1 MRKTTL
7 LTLLI
12 CLNIMLA
19 TALLWCALPPR
30 TAQAQGTGL
39 AGNYVAVTGQIQ
51 REFDALYLL
60 DLQQRAL
67 HVFYFLKGSNELQ
80 YAGFRDLERD
90 FRAN

>member
-1 MRKTTL
+1 MSRTTL
-7 LTLLI
+7 LTFLI
-12 CLNIMLA
+12 CVNVALV
-19 TALLWCALPPR
+19 TALVWCALPPKV
-30 TAQAQGTGL
+30 AYAQGTGL
-39 AGNYVAVTGQIQ
+39 AGNYLAVTGQIQ

-67 HVFYFLKGSNELQ
+67 HVFYFLKGSNDLQ

>member
-1 MRKTTL
+1 MTKTRL
-7 LTLLI
+7 LTFLI
-12 CLNIMLA
+12 CLNLVLA
-19 TALLWCALPPR
+19 TALLWVAVPPR
-30 TAQAQGTGL
+30 LAYAQGTGL
-39 AGNYVAVTGQIQ
+39 AGNYIAVTGQIQ

-67 HVFYFLKGSNELQ
+67 HVFYFVKGSNELE